1 MRNNNEKYIKK
12 TFTGSS
18 KKCGKLYEK
27 VYCISNTNS
36 YIWYVLILT
45 QSQLNDKKM
54 NEEKVLEVVN
64 GIIIDRLNEL
74 VENMSNHDFVE
85 YVMDRLE
92 QEGVKIDTENDDVV
106 EKINGVIG
114 DRIFPLL
121 HKLTEYLIEKTIPTK

>member
-1 MRNNNEKYIKK
+1 
-12 TFTGSS
+12 
-18 KKCGKLYEK
+18 
-27 VYCISNTNS
+27 
-36 YIWYVLILT
+36 
-45 QSQLNDKKM
+45 M

-92 QEGVKIDTENDDVV
+92 QEGVDVDTENDDVV
-106 EKINGVIG
+106 QKIKYVIG